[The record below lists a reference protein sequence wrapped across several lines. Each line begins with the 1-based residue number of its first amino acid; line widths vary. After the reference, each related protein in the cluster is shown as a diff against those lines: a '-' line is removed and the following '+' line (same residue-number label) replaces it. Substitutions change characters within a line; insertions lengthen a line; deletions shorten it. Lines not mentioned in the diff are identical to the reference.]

1 MDREK
6 CIRRIVA
13 TLGAGTDRIP
23 LRRALRMSLTEVDE
37 LRAGGLTWG
46 QIALRLTKAG
56 ARHKRGQAISEHQ
69 LRTEYGRL
77 IVEREAAPE
86 LDIRQS
92 TSVAPKTVNQHR
104 TGDQAQR
111 RTAPADRKT
120 AGPHRLAA
128 IISTRARRVEL
139 DD

>member
-6 CIRRIVA
+6 CIQRIFA
-13 TLGAGTDRIP
+13 TLGTGTDRIP

-37 LRAGGLTWG
+37 LREGGLTWG

-77 IVEREAAPE
+77 IAERKATRPV
-86 LDIRQS
+86 DVRQS
-92 TSVAPKTVNQHR
+92 KVAPIPINEQSYS
-104 TGDQAQR
+104 GQAQGGS
-111 RTAPADRKT
+111 TQSGRKT
-120 AGPHRLAA
+120 AGPHRLAD
-128 IISTRARRVEL
+128 ILSTRARPVEL